1 MGRKQTLMTA
11 KKAKVPTAV
20 ALRKGGCYGYP
31 SQTGSDAPAAK
42 RMRLT
47 VNLEDA
53 ARTGTS
59 GIRSAEARVIVGRPA
74 ADLHDNCELR
84 REISHVSR

>member
-59 GIRSAEARVIVGRPA
+59 G
-74 ADLHDNCELR
+74 NQ
-84 REISHVSR
+84 VSRGEGDRWSARCRLT